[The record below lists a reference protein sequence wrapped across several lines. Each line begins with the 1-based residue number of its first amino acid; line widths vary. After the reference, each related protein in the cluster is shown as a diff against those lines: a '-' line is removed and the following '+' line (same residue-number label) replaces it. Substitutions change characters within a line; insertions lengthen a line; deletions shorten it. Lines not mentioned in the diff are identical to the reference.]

1 MSIPLN
7 RYVPEG
13 WVHDERPS
21 DETYRRKAEEGY
33 DLTVYQ
39 LYLTKRWRWLVEQ
52 NGKLL
57 VFGTT
62 GKQYIAVE
70 AANAALKG
78 LRYRETD
85 NGNQDD

>member
-13 WVHDERPS
+13 WVHDEGPS
-21 DETYRRKAEEGY
+21 DETYRRKTSDGY
-33 DLTVYQ
+33 DLTVY
-39 LYLTKRWRWLVEQ
+39 LVYATKRWSWSIEQYGKRLV
-52 NGKLL
+52 GG
-57 VFGTT
+57 FT

-78 LRYRETD
+78 LRYRDQKETD
-85 NGNQDD
+85 DVE